1 MTPWYYYREYGDVNI
16 LRQNFGLMQSYVDHL
31 ERRSVNGVLKGYAQM
46 GEWGQLNENTPAA
59 LVATCAFYQQA
70 VTLSGIA
77 GILGNIQEEEHYR
90 EMGKRI
96 REGFHA
102 DAECWQPEKEIY
114 GNGSQA
120 SYGCVLFSG
129 IVTPEKKEMALH
141 KLLAAVEERGCHLSS
156 GEVGLK
162 QVFHAL
168 ASNGENDMV
177 YRMVMNPTAPSY
189 RHHVEQ
195 GLTTLPEFWNYTELW
210 NGFGRSRNHAMMG
223 HVKEWLCRFVLGI
236 RPLEPGYKKLQIKPY
251 LQKEITRI
259 KGSVFTIHGTVS
271 LDCSRHDGI
280 LEMKTEIPVGTEADI
295 YLPFAEGKCC
305 YLDGMEYIGYKKS
318 QQGYIQL
325 SAITSGIYQW
335 SVK

>member
-1 MTPWYYYREYGDVNI
+1 M
-16 LRQNFGLMQSYVDHL
+16 
-31 ERRSVNGVLKGYAQM
+31 
-46 GEWGQLNENTPAA
+46 
-59 LVATCAFYQQA
+59 
-70 VTLSGIA
+70 
-77 GILGNIQEEEHYR
+77 
-90 EMGKRI
+90 
-96 REGFHA
+96 
-102 DAECWQPEKEIY
+102 
-114 GNGSQA
+114 
-120 SYGCVLFSG
+120 
-129 IVTPEKKEMALH
+129 PEKKEMALH

-259 KGSVFTIHGTVS
+259 KGSVFTVHGTVS
-271 LDCSRHDGI
+271 LDCSSHDGI

-305 YLDGMEYIGYKKS
+305 YLDGTEYIGYKKT
-318 QQGYIQL
+318 QQGYIKL
-325 SAITSGIYQW
+325 SAITSGTYLW